1 MPFKS
6 KAQQRFMFAAE
17 ERGDVPKGT
26 AREWAH
32 KTKSIKKLPERVHH
46 KKSAAELAMEAL
58 DQVTARVM
66 SKEAAATCPGS
77 KIRSEGKGRGMGTGQ
92 GKGPIGVPVGEK
104 WDALKKRAK
113 KKEASDIANAVLA
126 TDGAHTSVMHDLFNG
141 GSWAPGGVE
150 YQGPM
155 KIAAELPTNVAD
167 RATSTIGSI
176 IGAPKPKM
184 PKLPKPP
191 KPPKTKKTAAEIAD
205 FVIKKA
211 AAQVA

>member
-6 KAQQRFMFAAE
+6 EAQRRLFHAKAD
-17 ERGDVPKGT
+17 RGEISQKTVH
-26 AREWAH
+26 EWEH
-32 KTKSIKKLPERVHH
+32 KTKNKEDLPYHAKH

-58 DQVTARVM
+58 QK
-66 SKEAAATCPGS
+66 SATYAP
-77 KIRSEGKGRGMGTGQ
+77 IR
-92 GKGPIGVPVGEK
+92 
-104 WDALKKRAK
+104 D
-113 KKEASDIANAVLA
+113 AVLA
-126 TDGAHTSVMHDLFNG
+126 TDGKSSSVLHDIFNG
-141 GSWAPGGVE
+141 GKWAPGGVE

-167 RATSTIGSI
+167 RAPSAIGSI

-191 KPPKTKKTAAEIAD
+191 KPPKVKKTAAEIAD

-211 AAQVA
+211 AAQVV